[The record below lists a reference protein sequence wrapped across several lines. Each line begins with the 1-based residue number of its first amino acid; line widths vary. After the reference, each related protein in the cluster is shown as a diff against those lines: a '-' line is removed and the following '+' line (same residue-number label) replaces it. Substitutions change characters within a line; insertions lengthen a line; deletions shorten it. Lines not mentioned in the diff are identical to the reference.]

1 MKSVKEEINTLEKEI
16 VQVKEVMHKYLEELG
31 M

>member
-1 MKSVKEEINTLEKEI
+1 MKSVKEEISTLEKEI
-16 VQVKEVMHKYLEELG
+16 VQVKEVMHKYLEELE